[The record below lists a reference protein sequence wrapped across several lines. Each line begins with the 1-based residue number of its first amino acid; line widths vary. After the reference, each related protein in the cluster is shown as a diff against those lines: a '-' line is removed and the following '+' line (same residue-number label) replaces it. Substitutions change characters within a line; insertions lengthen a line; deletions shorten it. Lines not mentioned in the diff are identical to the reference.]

1 MALSPDEKWVLCTK
15 PDSLT
20 DLFLLP
26 TKAGE
31 SKVLPHGTLAQINAA
46 RAAWFPDGK
55 RFLLSGNETGHGP
68 RLYVQDVA
76 GGNAQPITPEGV
88 DVLTFSLAPGGQA
101 LAAVAA
107 DGKGYF
113 YPIPAGEPRPI
124 KGLNDGEVPVGW
136 TADSTG
142 LYVYRPSELPATVYL
157 VNIATGQ
164 RTLWKQLMPPDPAGV
179 EYVGPILPTPD
190 GKSYVYGYRRM
201 LSDLYVVD
209 GLK

>member
-1 MALSPDEKWVLCTK
+1 V
-15 PDSLT
+15 DSLT

-31 SKVLPHGTLAQINAA
+31 AKALPHGALGQINNA

-55 RFLLSGNETGHGP
+55 RFLLSGNEPGQGG
-68 RLYVQDVA
+68 RLYVQDLE
-76 GGNAQPITPEGV
+76 GGKPQPVSPEGT
-88 DVLTFSLAPGGQA
+88 DSLTFSLSPDGRTV
-101 LAAVAA
+101 AAVGP

-113 YPIPAGEPRPI
+113 YPIPAGEPHPI
-124 KGLNDGEVPVGW
+124 KGLNDGEVPAGW
-136 TADSTG
+136 TSDSNSIYVDRPSD
-142 LYVYRPSELPATVYL
+142 LPAKVYRLNVE
-157 VNIATGQ
+157 TGQ